1 MQVRLSINGV
11 EITPWLSEGGYV
23 LAPLLRQSRSI
34 ITLGGTEY
42 RTEVVKHSLSVTLVE
57 LRDTTL
63 QTIRSAISSPATVL
77 FTDEEGREL
86 TRTMYSSGL
95 KAAAKTMRGGHTYF
109 SGVSMTL
116 EER

>member
-63 QTIRSAISSPATVL
+63 QTIRSAISATVL

-95 KAAAKTMRGGHTYF
+95 KAAAKTVRGGHTYF